1 MTAEQDGG
9 DSDPKKDAFA
19 LYGPAILSYFE
30 LQRSLIRAL
39 GLLALLAAFQMF
51 LFHRE
56 GGLGFVR
63 ESVPFTA
70 DYSFGNMGFS
80 TSQCSKSV
88 IRWDRHV
95 RMNIQCQKTTEI
107 DAVLDSGII
116 LSKAYPEG
124 ADSVFSTCAL
134 SDEAKRDGDH
144 PWMQHFDQEAFAAE
158 LIGKCKGSSECNIEF
173 DMQGFTDG
181 RI

>member
-1 MTAEQDGG
+1 MDLKT
-9 DSDPKKDAFA
+9 DAFS
-19 LYGPAILSYFE
+19 LYGPSILSYFE
-30 LQRSLIRAL
+30 LQRSLICDL
-39 GLLALLAAFQMF
+39 TLLTLLAVCQMF
-51 LFHRE
+51 LFHSQ
-56 GGLGFVR
+56 GGLDIMR
-63 ESVPFTA
+63 ESVPFSA
-70 DYSFGNMGFS
+70 EWSFGNMGFS
-80 TSQCSKSV
+80 TSQCSKWP

-134 SDEAKRDGDH
+134 SDEAKGDGDH